1 MCEKCCCR
9 TMHTWNDPSEP
20 NPTLQGALEQGY
32 GALDVI
38 HLHQARGFDQLLIKG
53 EVKKLTWALE
63 TAVTLYQVPWSFFKT
78 STRFEELSFEIT
90 KPSTNKIKWH
100 YRRGLCF
107 CIWLNCHLILLVDG
121 LVRFPHCCIQTF
133 LNLEYVRTSD
143 SIVTAVSRAH
153 VHFFT
158 SPLM

>member
-1 MCEKCCCR
+1 MCYIMENKNIGLWVASGCGCLG
-9 TMHTWNDPSEP
+9 W
-20 NPTLQGALEQGY
+20 LKK
-32 GALDVI
+32 
-38 HLHQARGFDQLLIKG
+38 FFKG

-100 YRRGLCF
+100 YRNKDLITPWVLCF

-121 LVRFPHCCIQTF
+121 LVRFQHCCIQTF
-133 LNLEYVRTSD
+133 LNLEYVRTGD

-158 SPLM
+158 SPLNH